1 MSIQYK
7 GLTFYCIIILCMG
20 AAPPIKPIQKTYI
33 WSAHALKTAADHS
46 RVGTSLVSWP
56 STNEVPNLIRDFIQM
71 RVNLTHHWYNPT
83 ISKKQQ
89 NILYYC
95 LTISSKP
102 DLVKLLFVSDQIFSL
117 NISSWARRL
126 GKIHSNV
133 SLLPALQAPPALFS
147 HPPPGCSPPPRW
159 YFYNAKLLNFEMEGL
174 NILRSMD

>member
-1 MSIQYK
+1 MYGSGSSNQTNPKNLYLICS
-7 GLTFYCIIILCMG
+7 CIENG
-20 AAPPIKPIQKTYI
+20 
-33 WSAHALKTAADHS
+33 SRS
-46 RVGTSLVSWP
+46 FRVGTSLVSWP

-71 RVNLTHHWYNPT
+71 RVNSTQL
-83 ISKKQQ
+83 IDIIQQ
-89 NILYYC
+89 SQKSNKTFFIIYP
-95 LTISSKP
+95 TISSKP

-159 YFYNAKLLNFEMEGL
+159 HFYNAKLLNFEMEGL

>member
-1 MSIQYK
+1 MYGSGSSNQTNPKNLYLICS
-7 GLTFYCIIILCMG
+7 CIENG
-20 AAPPIKPIQKTYI
+20 
-33 WSAHALKTAADHS
+33 SRS
-46 RVGTSLVSWP
+46 FRVGTSLVSWP
-56 STNEVPNLIRDFIQM
+56 STNEVPNLTRDFIQM
-71 RVNLTHHWYNPT
+71 RVNSTHHWYNPT

-159 YFYNAKLLNFEMEGL
+159 HFYNAKLLNFEMEGL

>member
-1 MSIQYK
+1 MYGSGSSNQTNPKNLYLICS
-7 GLTFYCIIILCMG
+7 CIENG
-20 AAPPIKPIQKTYI
+20 
-33 WSAHALKTAADHS
+33 SRS
-46 RVGTSLVSWP
+46 FRVGTSLVSWP
-56 STNEVPNLIRDFIQM
+56 STNEVPNLTRDFIQM
-71 RVNLTHHWYNPT
+71 RVNSTQL
-83 ISKKQQ
+83 IDIIQQ
-89 NILYYC
+89 SQKSNKTFFIIYP
-95 LTISSKP
+95 TISSKP

-159 YFYNAKLLNFEMEGL
+159 HFYNAKLLNFEMEGL